1 MKTVNVKFGSHV
13 KLPPIEKPA
22 NSESTPMN
30 LLLMSQFYDG
40 GRGESAMTSSE
51 IRFKST
57 NRHLTSS
64 DIL

>member
-1 MKTVNVKFGSHV
+1 MKTVNVEFGSHV
-13 KLPPIEKPA
+13 KLPPIEKSA

-30 LLLMSQFYDG
+30 LLLSQFYDG